1 MIGDFNYI
9 NEILVWVFITEDVK
23 NNNYRISIRS
33 RGPVINSI
41 AEKYNGGGHMFASGA
56 KITDLKDADKLIED
70 LEKLCKKYK
79 KEEKVSDKNED

>member
-1 MIGDFNYI
+1 
-9 NEILVWVFITEDVK
+9 
-23 NNNYRISIRS
+23 
-33 RGPVINSI
+33 
-41 AEKYNGGGHMFASGA
+41 MFASGA